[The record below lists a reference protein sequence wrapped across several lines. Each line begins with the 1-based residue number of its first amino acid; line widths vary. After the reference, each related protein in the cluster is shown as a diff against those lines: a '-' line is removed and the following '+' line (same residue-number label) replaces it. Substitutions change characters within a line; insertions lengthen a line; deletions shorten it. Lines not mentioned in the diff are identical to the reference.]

1 MRSWRRAS
9 CPRWRHRNS
18 SISKCPGIPWGQ
30 SSTLGNCW
38 LNFACFHFHSLSF
51 WHRASIRLRICS
63 TLPPSRQL
71 RSQATSTFASPC
83 PPTHSHIRQRGSLS
97 SAIPLIQ
104 RLPPHATLTVAS
116 LSMPHLN
123 DPFSWPAVAL
133 IPPLHTVLSVFV
145 LSFHPIFLNL
155 FVKIRGLIPPSG
167 FLSI

>member
-1 MRSWRRAS
+1 VRSFRHAS
-9 CPRWRHRNS
+9 IAKFTFALVGCFFCRTLFSHTKLS
-18 SISKCPGIPWGQ
+18 WGQ
-30 SSTLGNCW
+30 SSTLDNCW
-38 LNFACFHFHSLSF
+38 PYFSCFRFHSLSS

-71 RSQATSTFASPC
+71 RSQATSTFAYPC

-97 SAIPLIQ
+97 SAIPLIHG
-104 RLPPHATLTVAS
+104 LAPHAALAVTSLT
-116 LSMPHLN
+116 MPHLD

-155 FVKIRGLIPPSG
+155 FVKIRGLTP
-167 FLSI
+167 L